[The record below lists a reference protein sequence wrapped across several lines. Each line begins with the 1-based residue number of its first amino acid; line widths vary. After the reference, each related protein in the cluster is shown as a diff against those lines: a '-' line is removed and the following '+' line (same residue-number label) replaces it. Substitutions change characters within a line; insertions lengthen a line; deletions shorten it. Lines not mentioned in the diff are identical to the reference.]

1 MSYLFRSQGQS
12 VINYIDR
19 KMTNDNH
26 IIQSFQDAQLLLSL
40 SDIDL
45 MDAVTIFLIYSFRM
59 NCLFRDNFEFYLQNL
74 VLIFVFKVEMDL
86 NNETTRRTLTWVKQI
101 DIMYYLL
108 NLGSKLHV

>member
-1 MSYLFRSQGQS
+1 MSYLFRCQGQS

-26 IIQSFQDAQLLLSL
+26 IFQSFQNAQLLLSL

-59 NCLFRDNFEFYLQNL
+59 NCLLRGDFEFYLQNL
-74 VLIFVFKVEMDL
+74 VLIFVFKGK
-86 NNETTRRTLTWVKQI
+86 N
-101 DIMYYLL
+101 
-108 NLGSKLHV
+108 GP